1 MSDLFPCC
9 IRIIWSTTSKRM
21 QTLYSFYKHGI
32 SNGIAPRIPMHTVK
46 GGAMR
51 QDTAL
56 LKLLHFMRFHGL
68 IELRLLPSAQDG
80 GVASME
86 GSFSPLALQRCG
98 AKLAKRVL
106 IQNRI
111 QLVSAK
117 SSHQFISVAAI
128 TQRPSQSNH
137 LESRAI
143 QKSWSAVAA
152 RLRTAC
158 SVLRTLSHQ
167 QISVPSGTVTA
178 F

>member
-9 IRIIWSTTSKRM
+9 IRIVWSTTSKRM

-46 GGAMR
+46 GAMH

-68 IELRLLPSAQDG
+68 IELRLLPSAHDG

-86 GSFSPLALQRCG
+86 GSVSPLALQRCG

-117 SSHQFISVAAI
+117 SGHQFISVAAI

-137 LESRAI
+137 LERYKRAGV
-143 QKSWSAVAA
+143 QS
-152 RLRTAC
+152 
-158 SVLRTLSHQ
+158 Q
-167 QISVPSGTVTA
+167 QDWGQHA
-178 F
+178 LF